1 MKRFLLFI
9 FLAWLV
15 VVSAIIFLPALLRPA
30 GHPPQPAWEERFI
43 PRQAFPRGIEE
54 AHATFPSYEE
64 RGSLSREPEFSHPHG
79 YREAP
84 FVLQLEAEHPE
95 AEIWFTRDGTHPR
108 PPGEEGGPRG
118 MLYGGGIRIS
128 ETTSVT
134 AVAREPGRGW
144 SIPVTRSWIFLEDV
158 LRQDRNAALGRGWP
172 EGSVNGK
179 RLDYGLDPRIVERY
193 PSSAWKE
200 AFSQIATVSLV
211 TPQGNLTHPGYGIYT
226 YPNGQGKQ
234 WERFASFEWIASRGG
249 EGIQANAGVRIRGGF
264 SRSPRT
270 LKHSFRLFFRRKYGA
285 GKLQFPLFGGEGA
298 DRFDKVDLRTSQN
311 YSWARRSD
319 RFYGTHN
326 TLVRDVFCR
335 DTQRDM
341 GLPYTRSR
349 YFHLFLNGQYWGI
362 YMTQERPEAAF
373 GATYFGADRDDYDTI
388 KTSNYSG
395 GYTLEAT
402 DGDTKAWRELWT
414 EARRLS
420 GDPDDARYA
429 RLTGLDES
437 LSEPSGK
444 PALVDIDNLIS
455 YMLIIFYSG
464 NTDAPLSQF
473 MGNRRSNNWYAV
485 RNRNG
490 WDGFRFFIHDAE
502 HTLGTPDSS
511 KDRTGPF
518 HSHNQDVFEFSNPQW
533 LHQDLSSHP
542 HYRRRFAQ
550 LARKHLT
557 GEGALTTAPS
567 VARFR
572 ARAESI
578 DKAIIAHSARWGD
591 ASLRGQGEPYT
602 REDWA
607 QRIEW
612 IVDHVITGREHEV
625 IEQLRADGLY

>member
-1 MKRFLLFI
+1 MGGDGRRDPSTAS
-9 FLAWLV
+9 AW
-15 VVSAIIFLPALLRPA
+15 
-30 GHPPQPAWEERFI
+30 
-43 PRQAFPRGIEE
+43 
-54 AHATFPSYEE
+54 T
-64 RGSLSREPEFSHPHG
+64 
-79 YREAP
+79 
-84 FVLQLEAEHPE
+84 
-95 AEIWFTRDGTHPR
+95 
-108 PPGEEGGPRG
+108 
-118 MLYGGGIRIS
+118 
-128 ETTSVT
+128 
-134 AVAREPGRGW
+134 
-144 SIPVTRSWIFLEDV
+144 
-158 LRQDRNAALGRGWP
+158 
-172 EGSVNGK
+172 
-179 RLDYGLDPRIVERY
+179 YGLDPRIVERY

-533 LHQDLSSHP
+533 LHQGSILPSPLPPPLRPAGAQAPDRGGGPDHRSQ
-542 HYRRRFAQ
+542 RRP
-550 LARKHLT
+550 LP
-557 GEGALTTAPS
+557 GP
-567 VARFR
+567 
-572 ARAESI
+572 
-578 DKAIIAHSARWGD
+578 
-591 ASLRGQGEPYT
+591 
-602 REDWA
+602 
-607 QRIEW
+607 
-612 IVDHVITGREHEV
+612 GREHR
-625 IEQLRADGLY
+625 QGHHRPFGPLGGRLAAGPGRALHPGGLGPAHRVDRRPCDHRPGA